1 MAATS
6 RGLARRR
13 TLHIS
18 AIPGRWLSATAL
30 KPFGAGADTSRVTAS
45 AQPRVAEA
53 APAATSRTSPPARRH
68 STAVWAAAGT
78 LLALA
83 YLFLDIWS
91 SGHGILRPIR
101 AGSRGPG
108 AALIARDFPQV
119 TAPDEVGLDGQ
130 QFYAIARDPFHPET
144 VATSLDR
151 PQYRYQ
157 RPFYP
162 AVAWLLHPTGGGAG
176 LVVAFVVVSLLGLFL
191 GGVAMGMLAQL
202 LRAPPWLALLFPL
215 LPGAV
220 WSLTSSVADALAVA
234 LCLVTIVATLR
245 DRSGIAWLAAVAAVL
260 TRETAILVPLAL
272 FLARRRRSDLPLVV
286 LPGLALGA
294 WLFIVRLAVPSG
306 GLPSERLVFPLT
318 GLLDAVRERWIL
330 GDELIGMAST
340 LAALTVAAF
349 VLLRRRGVPELRW
362 VIGVQ
367 LAFLSVCSGAVLG
380 DDFGGTRSTL
390 MLLTVAVAAL
400 LAGTRAPAPAPSG

>member
-1 MAATS
+1 MTTLKAVGAQVDTVRVKASAPAPVATTAPATTS
-6 RGLARRR
+6 TTASSRRR
-13 TLHIS
+13 RSYVTL
-18 AIPGRWLSATAL
+18 
-30 KPFGAGADTSRVTAS
+30 
-45 AQPRVAEA
+45 A
-53 APAATSRTSPPARRH
+53 AF
-68 STAVWAAAGT
+68 GT

-83 YLFLDIWS
+83 YLLLDVWS

-108 AALIARDFPQV
+108 AALIARDFPKL

-144 VATSLDR
+144 VADNLDR

-157 RPFYP
+157 RPLYP
-162 AVAWLLHPTGGGAG
+162 AVAWLLHPSGGGRG
-176 LVVAFVVVSLLGLFL
+176 LVVAFVVVSLFALFL
-191 GGVAMGMLAQL
+191 GGLAMGALARL
-202 LRAPPWLALLFPL
+202 LHGPPWLALLFPL

-220 WSLTSSVADALAVA
+220 WSLTSSVADALAVS
-234 LCLVTIVATLR
+234 LCLMTIVAALR
-245 DRSGIAWLAAVAAVL
+245 DRNGLAWLAAVAAVL
-260 TRETAILVPLAL
+260 TRETTILVPLAL
-272 FLARRRRSDLPLVV
+272 VLARRRKSDLPLVI
-286 LPGLALGA
+286 LPGVALGG
-294 WLFIVRLAVPSG
+294 WLLLVRGWVPSG

-318 GLLDAVRERWIL
+318 GLVDAITERWIL

-340 LAALTVAAF
+340 LAALAVAVF
-349 VLLRRRGVPELRW
+349 VLVRKRGPRELRW

-390 MLLTVAVAAL
+390 LLLAVGVAVL
-400 LAGTRAPAPAPSG
+400 VAGTRDAAGDYVRPSTGARNLPV

>member
-1 MAATS
+1 MTPTAPTAAST
-6 RGLARRR
+6 
-13 TLHIS
+13 
-18 AIPGRWLSATAL
+18 
-30 KPFGAGADTSRVTAS
+30 TAS
-45 AQPRVAEA
+45 SRRPRSYVTLA
-53 APAATSRTSPPARRH
+53 AI
-68 STAVWAAAGT
+68 GT

-83 YLFLDIWS
+83 YLFLDVWS

-108 AALIARDFPQV
+108 AALIARDFPKL

-144 VATSLDR
+144 VADNLDR

-157 RPFYP
+157 RPLYP
-162 AVAWLLHPTGGGAG
+162 ALAWMLHPSGGGPG
-176 LVVAFVVVSLLGLFL
+176 LVVAFVVVSLLALFL
-191 GGVAMGMLAQL
+191 GGLAMGALAKL
-202 LRAPPWLALLFPL
+202 LHGPPWLALLFPL

-220 WSLTSSVADALAVA
+220 WSLTSSVADTLAVS
-234 LCLVTIVATLR
+234 LCLVTILATLR
-245 DRSGIAWLAAVAAVL
+245 ERPSLAWLAAVAAVL

-272 FLARRRRSDLPLVV
+272 LLARRRKSDLPLLI
-286 LPGLALGA
+286 LPGVALGG
-294 WLFIVRLAVPSG
+294 WLLLVRGWVPSG

-318 GLLDAVRERWIL
+318 GLFDAITERWIL

-340 LAALTVAAF
+340 LSALAVALY
-349 VLLRRRGVPELRW
+349 VLVRKRGPRELRW

-390 MLLTVAVAAL
+390 LLLAVAVAVL
-400 LAGTRAPAPAPSG
+400 VAGTRTPASVYLESTPARNLPV

>member
-1 MAATS
+1 MTTLKAVGAQVDTVTVKASAPPAAPT
-6 RGLARRR
+6 AP
-13 TLHIS
+13 TIS
-18 AIPGRWLSATAL
+18 AIAP
-30 KPFGAGADTSRVTAS
+30 SRRRRSYVTL
-45 AQPRVAEA
+45 A
-53 APAATSRTSPPARRH
+53 AI
-68 STAVWAAAGT
+68 GT

-83 YLFLDIWS
+83 YLLLDVWS

-108 AALIARDFPQV
+108 AELIARDFPKL

-144 VATSLDR
+144 VADNLDR

-157 RPFYP
+157 RPLYP
-162 AVAWLLHPTGGGAG
+162 AVAWLLHPSGGGPG
-176 LVVAFVVVSLLGLFL
+176 LVVAFVVVSLFALFL
-191 GGVAMGMLAQL
+191 GGLAMGALARL
-202 LRAPPWLALLFPL
+202 LHGPPWLALLFPL

-220 WSLTSSVADALAVA
+220 WSLTSSVADALAVS
-234 LCLVTIVATLR
+234 LCLMTIVAALR
-245 DRSGIAWLAAVAAVL
+245 DRNGLAWLAAVAAVL

-272 FLARRRRSDLPLVV
+272 LLARRRKSDLPLVI
-286 LPGLALGA
+286 LPGLALGG
-294 WLFIVRLAVPSG
+294 WLLLVRGWVPSG

-318 GLLDAVRERWIL
+318 GLLDAITERWML

-340 LAALTVAAF
+340 LAALAVAVF
-349 VLLRRRGVPELRW
+349 VLIRKRGPRELRW

-390 MLLTVAVAAL
+390 LLLAVAVAVL
-400 LAGTRAPAPAPSG
+400 VAGTRDAAGDYVRPSTGARNLPV

>member
-1 MAATS
+1 MT
-6 RGLARRR
+6 
-13 TLHIS
+13 
-18 AIPGRWLSATAL
+18 
-30 KPFGAGADTSRVTAS
+30 
-45 AQPRVAEA
+45 
-53 APAATSRTSPPARRH
+53 
-68 STAVWAAAGT
+68 WAAAGT

-83 YLFLDIWS
+83 YLLLDVWS

-108 AALIARDFPQV
+108 AQLVARDFPKL

-130 QFYAIARDPFHPET
+130 QFYAIARDPFHPEK
-144 VATSLDR
+144 VADNLDR

-157 RPFYP
+157 RPLYP
-162 AVAWLLHPTGGGAG
+162 ALAWLLHPSGGGPG
-176 LVVAFVVVSLLGLFL
+176 LVVAFVVVSLVAIFL
-191 GGVAMGMLAQL
+191 GGLAMGALARFL
-202 LRAPPWLALLFPL
+202 HGPPWLALLFPL

-220 WSLTSSVADALAVA
+220 WSLTSSVADALAVS
-234 LCLVTIVATLR
+234 LCLVTIVAALR
-245 DRSGIAWLAAVAAVL
+245 GRTGLAWLAAVAAVL

-272 FLARRRRSDLPLVV
+272 LLARRRKSDLPLVI
-286 LPGLALGA
+286 LPGVALGG
-294 WLFIVRLAVPSG
+294 WLLLVREWVPGG

-318 GLLDAVRERWIL
+318 GLFDAITERWIL

-340 LAALTVAAF
+340 LSALAVALY
-349 VLLRRRGVPELRW
+349 VLVRKRGPADLRW

-390 MLLTVAVAAL
+390 LLLAVAVAVL
-400 LAGTRAPAPAPSG
+400 LAGTRDYVSPSTGARNLPV

>member
-1 MAATS
+1 MT
-6 RGLARRR
+6 
-13 TLHIS
+13 TLKAVS
-18 AIPGRWLSATAL
+18 AH
-30 KPFGAGADTSRVTAS
+30 ADTVTVKAS
-45 AQPRVAEA
+45 AP
-53 APAATSRTSPPARRH
+53 APAA
-68 STAVWAAAGT
+68 STAPATTSTASPRRPRSYVTLAAIGT

-83 YLFLDIWS
+83 YLLLDVWS

-108 AALIARDFPQV
+108 AALIARDFPKL

-144 VATSLDR
+144 VADNLDR

-157 RPFYP
+157 RPLYP
-162 AVAWLLHPTGGGAG
+162 AVAWLLHPSGGGPG
-176 LVVAFVVVSLLGLFL
+176 LVVAFVVVSLLALFL
-191 GGVAMGMLAQL
+191 GGLAMGALAKL
-202 LRAPPWLALLFPL
+202 LHGPPWLALLFPL

-220 WSLTSSVADALAVA
+220 WSLTSSVADAMAVS

-245 DRSGIAWLAAVAAVL
+245 DRTGLALLAAVAAVL

-272 FLARRRRSDLPLVV
+272 LLARRRKSDLPLLI
-286 LPGLALGA
+286 LPGVALAG
-294 WLFIVRLAVPSG
+294 WLLLVRGWVPSG

-318 GLLDAVRERWIL
+318 GLLDAITERWIL

-340 LAALTVAAF
+340 LAALAVAVF
-349 VLLRRRGVPELRW
+349 VLIRKRGPRELRW

-390 MLLTVAVAAL
+390 LLLAVAVAVL
-400 LAGTRAPAPAPSG
+400 LAGTRDYVNPSTGARNLPV

>member
-1 MAATS
+1 MTPSAHAPVATDAPLTS
-6 RGLARRR
+6 TRGASPRR
-13 TLHIS
+13 
-18 AIPGRWLSATAL
+18 
-30 KPFGAGADTSRVTAS
+30 
-45 AQPRVAEA
+45 QPSYVI
-53 APAATSRTSPPARRH
+53 
-68 STAVWAAAGT
+68 WAAAGT

-83 YLFLDIWS
+83 YLLLDVWS

-108 AALIARDFPQV
+108 AELIARDFPNLS
-119 TAPDEVGLDGQ
+119 APDEVGLDGQ

-144 VATSLDR
+144 VADNLDR

-157 RPFYP
+157 RPLYP
-162 AVAWLLHPTGGGAG
+162 ALAWLLHPSGGGPG
-176 LVVAFVVVSLLGLFL
+176 LVVAFVVVSLLAMFL
-191 GGVAMGMLAQL
+191 GGLAMGALAKFL
-202 LRAPPWLALLFPL
+202 HGPPWLALLFPL

-245 DRSGIAWLAAVAAVL
+245 DRSGLAWLAAVGAVL

-272 FLARRRRSDLPLVV
+272 LLARRRKADLPLVL

-294 WLFIVRLAVPSG
+294 WLLLVREWVPSG

-318 GLLDAVRERWIL
+318 GLLDAVTERWIL

-340 LAALTVAAF
+340 VAALAVAAY
-349 VLLRRRGVPELRW
+349 VLVRKRGPQELRW

-390 MLLTVAVAAL
+390 LLLAVAVAVL
-400 LAGTRAPAPAPSG
+400 LAGTRDYVRPSTGARNLPSKAS

>member
-1 MAATS
+1 MT
-6 RGLARRR
+6 
-13 TLHIS
+13 
-18 AIPGRWLSATAL
+18 
-30 KPFGAGADTSRVTAS
+30 
-45 AQPRVAEA
+45 
-53 APAATSRTSPPARRH
+53 
-68 STAVWAAAGT
+68 WAAAGT

-83 YLFLDIWS
+83 YLLLDVWS

-130 QFYAIARDPFHPET
+130 QFYAIARDPFRPET
-144 VATSLDR
+144 VAESLDR

-157 RPFYP
+157 RPLYP
-162 AVAWLLHPTGGGAG
+162 ALAWLLHPSGGGAG
-176 LVVAFVVVSLLGLFL
+176 LVVAFVVVSLLALFL
-191 GGVAMGMLAQL
+191 GGVAMGALAKI
-202 LRAPPWLALLFPL
+202 LRGPPWLALLFPV

-220 WSLTSSVADALAVA
+220 WSLTSSVADALAVS

-245 DRSGIAWLAAVAAVL
+245 DRPGLATLAAVAAVL

-272 FLARRRRSDLPLVV
+272 FLARRHKSYAALVV

-294 WLFIVRLAVPSG
+294 WLVLVRVFVPSG
-306 GLPSERLVFPLT
+306 GLPSERLVLPLT
-318 GLLDAVRERWIL
+318 GLVDAVRERWLL

-340 LAALTVAAF
+340 VAALALAVF
-349 VLLRRRGVPELRW
+349 VLVRKRGAPELRW

-390 MLLTVAVAAL
+390 LL
-400 LAGTRAPAPAPSG
+400 LAVSVGVLLADTREATANRGLASSAAKSVPV

>member
-1 MAATS
+1 MT
-6 RGLARRR
+6 
-13 TLHIS
+13 TLKGVS
-18 AIPGRWLSATAL
+18 AD
-30 KPFGAGADTSRVTAS
+30 ADTVTVKTS
-45 AQPRVAEA
+45 AP
-53 APAATSRTSPPARRH
+53 APAATKAPTTTASSRRPRSSVTL
-68 STAVWAAAGT
+68 AAIGT
-78 LLALA
+78 LLALS
-83 YLFLDIWS
+83 YLLLDVWS

-108 AALIARDFPQV
+108 AELVARDFPRL

-144 VATSLDR
+144 VADNLDR

-157 RPFYP
+157 RPLYP
-162 AVAWLLHPTGGGAG
+162 ALAWLLHPSGGGPG
-176 LVVAFVVVSLLGLFL
+176 LVVAFVVVSLLGVFL
-191 GGVAMGMLAQL
+191 GGLAMGALARL
-202 LRAPPWLALLFPL
+202 LHGPPWLALLFPL

-220 WSLTSSVADALAVA
+220 WSLTSSVADAMAVA

-245 DRSGIAWLAAVAAVL
+245 DRNGLALLAAVAAVL

-272 FLARRRRSDLPLVV
+272 LLARRGKRDLPLLI
-286 LPGLALGA
+286 LPGVALAG
-294 WLFIVRLAVPSG
+294 WLLLVRGWVPSG

-318 GLLDAVRERWIL
+318 GLFDAITERWIL

-340 LAALTVAAF
+340 MAALAVAVF
-349 VLLRRRGVPELRW
+349 VLVRKRGPRELRW

-390 MLLTVAVAAL
+390 LLLAVAVAVL
-400 LAGTRAPAPAPSG
+400 VAGTRDAAGGYVRPSTGARNLPV

>member
-1 MAATS
+1 MT
-6 RGLARRR
+6 
-13 TLHIS
+13 TLK
-18 AIPGRWLSATAL
+18 AVTAH
-30 KPFGAGADTSRVTAS
+30 ADTVSVTAS
-45 AQPRVAEA
+45 APAPVASAPPSASRASSPRRSQSYV
-53 APAATSRTSPPARRH
+53 T
-68 STAVWAAAGT
+68 WAAAGT

-83 YLFLDIWS
+83 YLLLDVWS

-108 AALIARDFPQV
+108 AELISRDFPAL

-144 VATSLDR
+144 VADDLDR

-157 RPFYP
+157 RPLYP
-162 AVAWLLHPTGGGAG
+162 VLAWLLHPSGGGPG
-176 LVVAFVVVSLLGLFL
+176 LVLAFVAVSLLALFL
-191 GGVAMGMLAQL
+191 GGLAMGALAKVL
-202 LRAPPWLALLFPL
+202 HGPPWLALLFPL

-220 WSLTSSVADALAVA
+220 WSLTSSVADALAVS

-245 DRSGIAWLAAVAAVL
+245 DRTGLAWLAAVAAVL

-272 FLARRRRSDLPLVV
+272 LLARRRKEDLPLVI

-294 WLFIVRLAVPSG
+294 WLVLVRQWVPGG
-306 GLPSERLVFPLT
+306 GLPSESLVLPLT
-318 GLLDAVRERWIL
+318 GLVDAVTERWIL

-340 LAALTVAAF
+340 LAALAVAAY
-349 VLLRRRGVPELRW
+349 VLVRKRGPQELRW

-390 MLLTVAVAAL
+390 LLLAVAVAVL
-400 LAGTRAPAPAPSG
+400 VAGTRAPAYVSPSTGARNLPV